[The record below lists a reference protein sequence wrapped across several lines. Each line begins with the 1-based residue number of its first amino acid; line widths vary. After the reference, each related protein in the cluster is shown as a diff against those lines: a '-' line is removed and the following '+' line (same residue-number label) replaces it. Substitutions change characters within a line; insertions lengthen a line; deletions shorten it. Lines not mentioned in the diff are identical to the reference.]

1 VSAPS
6 AGDPP
11 GSRLPDAD
19 PAGLPNPGRRVSPI
33 APPGASGRGLLILS
47 EHFAPST
54 GATAQLVTD
63 LALGLAARGHR
74 CRVLT
79 ATAGGAE
86 TGLEVVR
93 LGLPRRWGAAAGA
106 PVGVLAKAAAG
117 LVFVLGGLG
126 WCLLHG
132 RRGQRLLIVSNPP
145 FVGLVGPLLRGLRGM
160 NYVFLFQD
168 LFPRSAALT
177 GVLPASG
184 PITAL
189 WRALMGWVCRYSTAT
204 VVLSDAMAER
214 WRRELRRP
222 VPLTVIHNWAV
233 EMAQGTPKPANTLAR
248 EWGVAD
254 TFTVQYSG
262 NFGRLHEL
270 LTLLEAA
277 RLLQDAP
284 IRFLFI
290 GGGAKQAQIT
300 AYRDAF
306 GLERVLVKPYQ
317 PRELLPL
324 SLGACDL
331 AAIGLIPGAE
341 DTVAPSKF
349 YGILASG
356 RGVLL
361 VAQRG
366 CDLAQLVLREGCGV
380 VVEPGEVAELA
391 VELRALAAD
400 PARVR
405 QMGERAR
412 SLYRERFGLERSLAA
427 YEALLT

>member
-1 VSAPS
+1 MSAPT
-6 AGDPP
+6 ADDPP

-19 PAGLPNPGRRVSPI
+19 PAGLPTPGRSVSPI
-33 APPGASGRGLLILS
+33 ALPAVRPELLILS

-79 ATAGGAE
+79 ATAGGPVA
-86 TGLEVVR
+86 GLEVVR
-93 LGLPRRWGAAAGA
+93 LGLPRCAGAAAGA

-132 RRGQRLLIVSNPP
+132 RRGQRLFIVSNPP
-145 FVGLVGPLLRGLRGM
+145 FVGLVGPLLRGLRGLD
-160 NYVFLFQD
+160 YVFLFQD

-184 PITAL
+184 PITAV
-189 WRALMGWVCRYSTAT
+189 WRSLMGWVCRSSSAT

-222 VPLTVIHNWAV
+222 LPLTVIHNWAV
-233 EMAQGTPKPANTLAR
+233 ERASDIPKQANPLAR

-254 TFTVQYSG
+254 AFTVQYSG

-277 RLLQDAP
+277 RLVQDVP

-306 GLERVLVKPYQ
+306 GLDRVLVKPYQ

-391 VELRALAAD
+391 LELRSLAVH
-400 PARVR
+400 PARVAA
-405 QMGERAR
+405 MGEQAR
-412 SLYRERFGLERSLAA
+412 RLYQERFGLEKALAA